1 MNFATIPLSLRLPGA
16 YIEISTERAVRGLP
30 GLPHKIAIVTQ
41 KLATGTVAAGVATR
55 VTRPQDGDALC
66 GRGSMGAAMIK
77 AALAVNA
84 WTETWVIA
92 LDDKGDGTAATGTL
106 TVTAAPTSSGVYP
119 LWIAGVKV
127 GVGVAAGDT
136 INATATKIAAAINAN
151 ADLPVTA
158 AAVNAVVTCTAR
170 HKGLC
175 GNDID
180 MRAGFYPD
188 EAMPAGLAVTIVA
201 MSGGAGNPDMLD
213 AIEAMGET
221 WFTDIVNP
229 WTDTTSLNAL
239 KLALDARWTGTEMK
253 DAKAYSFKR
262 DTFGN
267 LATFGNAR
275 NDGLATIMG
284 SNDPLTPT
292 YVLAALYCAAATF
305 QLAIDPA
312 RPLQRVALP
321 GALIGKG
328 HFNQQERNLLLFD
341 GIATCYLGD
350 DGTVYIERAITTYQK
365 NAAGA
370 DDTALLDLETVA
382 TLAYLRYTERLRIL
396 LRFPRMKLTDD
407 GNEIAPGQAMVRP
420 KDIRAELVALA
431 MEWQRAGLIE
441 NVDEFEAMLVV
452 ERAEGDPNRVNVLNP
467 ANLVNQ
473 LRIYASKIEFRL

>member
-1 MNFATIPLSLRLPGA
+1 MNFETIPLSLRLPGA
-16 YIEISTERAVRGLP
+16 YVEISTQRAVRGLP
-30 GLPHKIAIVTQ
+30 GFPHKIVIFTQ
-41 KLATGTVAAGVATR
+41 KLATGTLAAGVATR

-77 AALAVNA
+77 AALKANG
-84 WTETWVIA
+84 WTECWVIA
-92 LDDKGDGTAATGTL
+92 LEDKADGTAATGTL
-106 TVTAAPTSSGVYP
+106 TVTGAPTSSGVYP
-119 LWIAGVKV
+119 LYIAGVKV
-127 GVGVAAGDT
+127 GVGVAAGDS

-151 ADLPVTA
+151 ADMPVTA

-188 EAMPAGLAVTIVA
+188 ETLPAGLAVTIVGMA
-201 MSGGAGNPDMLD
+201 AGAGNPDIAD

-239 KLALDARWTGTEMK
+239 KLDLDARWTGTVMK

-284 SNDPLTPT
+284 SNDALTPT
-292 YVLAALYCAAATF
+292 YVLAAIYCAVSTF
-305 QLAIDPA
+305 QLGIDPA
-312 RPLQRVALP
+312 RPLQNVAMP
-321 GALIGKG
+321 GALIGPK

-341 GIATCYLGD
+341 GIATCRLGD
-350 DGTVYIERAITTYQK
+350 DGTVYIERAVTTYQK

-382 TLAYLRYTERLRIL
+382 TLALLRYTERTRIL

-420 KDIRAELVALA
+420 KDIRDELIALA
-431 MEWQRAGLIE
+431 MEWQRAGLVE
-441 NVDEFEAMLVV
+441 NIDDYVANLIVQRSAD
-452 ERAEGDPNRVNVLNP
+452 DPNRVNVLNP
-467 ANLVNQ
+467 PDLVNQ